1 MNFYPIL
8 VAALVPLLV
17 GFIWYHPSVFG
28 KSWMQ
33 DTGIDMQDAKEM
45 NMGKVFGIT
54 ALLALMLAVALMP
67 MVVHQMHVGS
77 LLANDG
83 EAGKKIADDFLA
95 PYLNNFRTFKHGAFH
110 GLLGAIFI
118 VLPIVG
124 TTSVYERKSFR
135 YVMITFGYWAVC
147 MSIMGGI
154 ISAWK

>member
-33 DTGIDMQDAKEM
+33 DTGIDMQDAEGM

-54 ALLALMLAVALMP
+54 ALLALMLAAAVLP

-77 LLANDG
+77 LLENDG
-83 EAGKKIADDFLA
+83 DAGKKIADDLFSS
-95 PYLNNFRTFKHGAFH
+95 
-110 GLLGAIFI
+110 LGHPSLKI
-118 VLPIVG
+118 
-124 TTSVYERKSFR
+124 E
-135 YVMITFGYWAVC
+135 
-147 MSIMGGI
+147 
-154 ISAWK
+154 